1 MTRTGKKRQRRMIPR
16 LRLAALLLAAILGV
30 LLFSQTAFAR
40 TYVIT
45 DGDRV
50 VTYTTFATDPAQVLG
65 QAGMELGAY
74 DTYTTE
80 AVEGGSAITI
90 RRAQEITIK
99 YHGEVM
105 QTTSSGETVGEL
117 LSRLN
122 LVVSGEDV
130 VSHGMDDSTCDDMVL
145 LVDRMVTVQETYTVT
160 MPHQVSYCNDASLPE
175 GTQEVLVEGVDG
187 ELLEM
192 AKVYGV
198 RKSDRLTG
206 IYIPTMFPVFVDG
219 SRSAVSLCVKVVIA
233 AEVLAQT
240 TRSIGVEMQR
250 ESVMFEIA
258 DLLAWT
264 VVAIVLSFLMEGL
277 VTLVGTLWEKRR

>member
-122 LVVSGEDV
+122 LSKQLKLVPLCPRQLPRHHRKKDHAAAPHVRLPPVVRNPLDALRRRVRERPAERRQRLA
-130 VSHGMDDSTCDDMVL
+130 VL
-145 LVDRMVTVQETYTVT
+145 DNR
-160 MPHQVSYCNDASLPE
+160 
-175 GTQEVLVEGVDG
+175 
-187 ELLEM
+187 
-192 AKVYGV
+192 
-198 RKSDRLTG
+198 
-206 IYIPTMFPVFVDG
+206 
-219 SRSAVSLCVKVVIA
+219 
-233 AEVLAQT
+233 
-240 TRSIGVEMQR
+240 
-250 ESVMFEIA
+250 
-258 DLLAWT
+258 
-264 VVAIVLSFLMEGL
+264 
-277 VTLVGTLWEKRR
+277 

>member
-1 MTRTGKKRQRRMIPR
+1 MTDKKAVAKKVI
-16 LRLAALLLAAILGV
+16 ANILYPV
-30 LLFSQTAFAR
+30 AAFAAVLGMWAIVAAVKALPLGFPSVGEIFR
-40 TYVIT
+40 ALGQLLGSGAKWLAIGNTLGRIIAAFLLSAAFGV
-45 DGDRV
+45 
-50 VTYTTFATDPAQVLG
+50 ALAVLG
-65 QAGMELGAY
+65 QAWLPVRKFMRPVVTVLQSAP
-74 DTYTTE
+74 TM
-80 AVEGGSAITI
+80 AVI
-90 RRAQEITIK
+90 
-99 YHGEVM
+99 
-105 QTTSSGETVGEL
+105 L
-117 LSRLN
+117 LA
-122 LVVSGEDV
+122 VVWL
-130 VSHGMDDSTCDDMVL
+130 DDSEVPL
-145 LVDRMVTVQETYTVT
+145 LVGFLVCFPLLYNT
-160 MPHQVSYCNDASLPE
+160 CCDALDS
-175 GTQEVLVEGVDG
+175 VDG

-198 RKSDRLTG
+198 RKRDRLTG